1 MFSFCR
7 QLHPVRHG
15 VSFAAVLFLLVWGV
29 MVVVV
34 GLFDDV
40 RLGPKQ
46 HLNLLVDLR
55 AWLTVF

>member
-1 MFSFCR
+1 M
-7 QLHPVRHG
+7 
-15 VSFAAVLFLLVWGV
+15 
-29 MVVVV
+29 VVV

-55 AWLTVF
+55 AWLTVL